1 MHKVLQKKY
10 VVDINFNQNRYIG
23 IFDFLYWLSIFGVTS
38 LEMMSV
44 IVTEVL
50 VLSGALMKH
59 FLEGSALL
67 RSW

>member
-10 VVDINFNQNRYIG
+10 VVDINFNQNTYIG
-23 IFDFLYWLSIFGVTS
+23 ILDFLYWLSIFGVTS

-59 FLEGSALL
+59 FLC
-67 RSW
+67 